1 VTRFIAAGHYGAG
14 TGAHGFFDEGTLAIT
29 MTDLTCRYLRLM
41 LKPRVK
47 VPHTLD
53 LAPEIAFVNTAAQ
66 PGDTATELH
75 FNWAASAKTS
85 GIMVIFRDGDAKS
98 LALAKKVL
106 ARLDSQTLLSQYGK
120 GIYPQSEIAKARKW
134 PWLGWHHY
142 IRPDVTPILVEC
154 GFVTGTFD
162 AAWFTSLFHQN
173 RFGYVLAKAL

>member
-1 VTRFIAAGHYGAG
+1 MRRLIAAGHYGKG
-14 TGAHGFFDEGTLAIT
+14 TGAHGFFDEGTTAIKV
-29 MTDLTCRYLRLM
+29 TDLTCFYLKLM
-41 LKPRVK
+41 LKRPIK

-53 LAPEIAFVNTAAQ
+53 LSPEIDFVNKTAQ

-75 FNWAASAKTS
+75 FNWAASEKTN
-85 GIMVIFRDGDAKS
+85 GIMVIFRDGDLKS

-106 ARLDSQTLLSQYGK
+106 ARLDGETMLTRYSK
-120 GIYPQSEIAKARKW
+120 GLYAQSEIAKARKW

-154 GFVTGTFD
+154 GFVTGTSD
-162 AAWFTSLFHQN
+162 AAWFKTVFHQN